1 MTNSYFV
8 FFKTQ
13 RAAAA
18 AAQCS
23 IFPEGAQ
30 DAFQVFGAPGPEEVS
45 LLPLYLALSL
55 QQDMHFAAMA
65 SPQVVRATGVE
76 ELGIGLL
83 VSVHRLCHA
92 LQVSDLKQLRS
103 LWHTRRMTLA
113 AALSELKRSA
123 FADARLDECADVC

>member
-30 DAFQVFGAPGPEEVS
+30 DAFQVFGAPGPEEVFP
-45 LLPLYLALSL
+45 LLPCQELLLQGNVHFTGWMPWMQGMLVAL
-55 QQDMHFAAMA
+55 
-65 SPQVVRATGVE
+65 
-76 ELGIGLL
+76 LL
-83 VSVHRLCHA
+83 SVHRLCG
-92 LQVSDLKQLRS
+92 V
-103 LWHTRRMTLA
+103 
-113 AALSELKRSA
+113 
-123 FADARLDECADVC
+123 

>member
-30 DAFQVFGAPGPEEVS
+30 DAFQVFGAPGPEEVRA
-45 LLPLYLALSL
+45 LLPWQALSL
-55 QQDMHFAAMA
+55 QRNACFAGRRPEMRGTPVLVC
-65 SPQVVRATGVE
+65 SCLFTGCVVSHKSKTSLQVVPPATHQTV
-76 ELGIGLL
+76 
-83 VSVHRLCHA
+83 
-92 LQVSDLKQLRS
+92 
-103 LWHTRRMTLA
+103 TPRR
-113 AALSELKRSA
+113 
-123 FADARLDECADVC
+123 

>member
-30 DAFQVFGAPGPEEVS
+30 DAFQVFGAPGPEEVRPV
-45 LLPLYLALSL
+45 LP
-55 QQDMHFAAMA
+55 
-65 SPQVVRATGVE
+65 
-76 ELGIGLL
+76 
-83 VSVHRLCHA
+83 
-92 LQVSDLKQLRS
+92 
-103 LWHTRRMTLA
+103 
-113 AALSELKRSA
+113 
-123 FADARLDECADVC
+123 

>member
-30 DAFQVFGAPGPEEVS
+30 DAFQVFGAPGPEEVR
-45 LLPLYLALSL
+45 LLLSWQAQSL
-55 QQDMHFAAMA
+55 QDDEQLVAMMPGRETHRWCR
-65 SPQVVRATGVE
+65 PQAQRSSA
-76 ELGIGLL
+76 L
-83 VSVHRLCHA
+83 VY
-92 LQVSDLKQLRS
+92 
-103 LWHTRRMTLA
+103 
-113 AALSELKRSA
+113 
-123 FADARLDECADVC
+123 

>member
-30 DAFQVFGAPGPEEVS
+30 DAFQVYGAPGPEEVGP
-45 LLPLYLALSL
+45 LLPWQALSL
-55 QQDMHFAAMA
+55 QQDEQVTAM
-65 SPQVVRATGVE
+65 
-76 ELGIGLL
+76 
-83 VSVHRLCHA
+83 VSSRETH
-92 LQVSDLKQLRS
+92 Q
-103 LWHTRRMTLA
+103 W
-113 AALSELKRSA
+113 
-123 FADARLDECADVC
+123 